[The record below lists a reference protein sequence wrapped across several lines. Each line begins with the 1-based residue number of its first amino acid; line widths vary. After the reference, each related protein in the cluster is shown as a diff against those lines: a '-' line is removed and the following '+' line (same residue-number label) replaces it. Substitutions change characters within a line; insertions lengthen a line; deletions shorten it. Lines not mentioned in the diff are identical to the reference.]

1 MRIKLK
7 ELTAISNGQ
16 ASQFRNKK
24 QTDGSPIPIEL
35 DLEKEKAYVYFTPT
49 DVMIINLGKI
59 DMYRYTVDDT
69 PIPAKASLVLVSDT
83 NEPIT
88 KQ

>member
-35 DLEKEKAYVYFTPT
+35 DLEKEKAYV
-49 DVMIINLGKI
+49 
-59 DMYRYTVDDT
+59 
-69 PIPAKASLVLVSDT
+69 
-83 NEPIT
+83 
-88 KQ
+88 

>member
-49 DVMIINLGKI
+49 DVMIINLSQI
-59 DMYRYTVDDT
+59 DMFRYTVDDT
-69 PIPAKASLVLVSDT
+69 PVPVKPSLILVSETD
-83 NEPIT
+83 T

>member
-7 ELTAISNGQ
+7 ELTAIAGGQ

-35 DLEKEKAYVYFTPT
+35 DLEKEKAYVYFSPT
-49 DVMIINLGKI
+49 DVMIINLGQI
-59 DMYRYTVDDT
+59 DMFRYQVDEAPTAPTKT
-69 PIPAKASLVLVSDT
+69 PLILVSDT
-83 NEPIT
+83 

>member
-35 DLEKEKAYVYFTPT
+35 DLESEKAFVYFSPT
-49 DVMIINLGKI
+49 DVMIINLGQI
-59 DMYRYTVDDT
+59 DMFRYTVDDT
-69 PIPAKASLVLVSDT
+69 PVPVKPSLILVSETD
-83 NEPIT
+83 T